1 MERVLYRKYRSRS
14 LSEVVGQDHITRT
27 LDNALKTGKIAHAYL
42 FTGPRGVGKTSIARI
57 LAHQINNLPYDEDT
71 SNIDIVEIDA
81 ASNGGVDEVRDLRD
95 SAHILPSKSKYKVYI
110 IDEVHMMSKPAFN
123 ALLKTL
129 EEPPAHVIFILATTE
144 VNKLP
149 ETIISR
155 TQRFHFRPIEMDD
168 LEKHL
173 KTIAQKEKIN
183 ISDEAVKIIAK
194 QGRGSFRDSISTL
207 DQFSS
212 HSKKVEASD
221 VEELI
226 GLPSQDMINHL
237 ADILLSSKGN
247 YQDLNNQLNTIFQK
261 GYEANIIA
269 QILSEKLRDLIINDS
284 PTIDLAKSKTI
295 FKLLKLLLKV
305 ESANDP
311 AAYLQIILLEAKEEF
326 GDSILPAPSATNTP
340 PQAARITT
348 VQKIEDEAISPP
360 PKQEPTKVKNNNH
373 TLWEQLLNQ
382 IKTTN
387 NTLYGIIK
395 MAEPDFQDPDKL
407 ILGFEFNFHQKRVSD
422 PKNKEIIL
430 KQIKDITGIDY
441 HLSCEINKTAANKK
455 SKLAEINQIF
465 EGAELFEE

>member
-27 LDNALKTGKIAHAYL
+27 LDNAIKSGKIAHAYL

-57 LAHQINNLPYDEDT
+57 LAHQINDLQYVEDT

-81 ASNGGVDEVRDLRD
+81 ASNGGVDEVRELRD
-95 SAHILPSKSKYKVYI
+95 SAHILPSKSKYKIYI

-183 ISDEAVKIIAK
+183 ISDEAISIIAK
-194 QGRGSFRDSISTL
+194 QGGGSFRDSISTL

-212 HSKKVEASD
+212 HTKKVEASD
-221 VEELI
+221 VEDLI
-226 GLPSQDMINHL
+226 GLPSQDMINQL
-237 ADILLSSKGN
+237 ENMLLSSSTSF
-247 YQDLNNQLNTIFQK
+247 QDLNNQLNTIFQK
-261 GYEANIIA
+261 GYEANIVA
-269 QILSEKLRDLIINDS
+269 RILSEKLRDLIINNS
-284 PTIDLAKSKTI
+284 LTIDLVKSRTI
-295 FKLLKLLLKV
+295 FKLLKRLLKV
-305 ESANDP
+305 EGSNDP
-311 AAYLQIILLEAKEEF
+311 SAYLQIILLEAKEEF
-326 GDSILPAPSATNTP
+326 GDNGSSTTSASNVPNRAIKTSTVKETKDETIDPPLKQNTS
-340 PQAARITT
+340 
-348 VQKIEDEAISPP
+348 KIN
-360 PKQEPTKVKNNNH
+360 VKDH
-373 TLWEQLLNQ
+373 ILWEQLLDK
-382 IKTTN
+382 IKANN

-395 MAEPDFQDPDKL
+395 MAEPNFQKPNKL
-407 ILGFEFNFHQKRVSD
+407 TLGFEFNFHQKRVSD

-430 KQIKDITGIDY
+430 KQLKDISGIDY
-441 HLSCEINKTAANKK
+441 HLSCEINEKAANKS